1 MLGHRS
7 QRSVAILFS
16 EHDQPDGY
24 VISRLAEYWRQD
36 GLRVE
41 YLFGTDR
48 YVPADAL
55 LLHVDL
61 SVLPDDVLE
70 FARRYPLVINRH
82 ARDIRK
88 RTFSRLLVERSS
100 DYSGPVIVKS
110 NLNFGGGPES
120 GRHPNPLLRLYHRAR
135 RGWFRLLTGN
145 QSYRIYASKAEVPGP
160 IWMDPDLVVERFVP
174 ERRGD
179 AFALRTYH
187 YFGERDSFFLC
198 TSPEQIIK
206 SSSTTR
212 IDPLVPDPRLITLR
226 RELRL
231 DYGKIDYVQLEGEPI
246 ILDINKTVG
255 LQPQSAEDPLL
266 VTARRERARGIYD
279 FLR

>member
-1 MLGHRS
+1 MSVQRS

-24 VISRLAEYWRQD
+24 VISRLADYWRQD

-41 YLFGTDR
+41 YLFGTER
-48 YVPADAL
+48 YVPADVL

-70 FARRYPLVINRH
+70 FASRYPLVINRH

-88 RTFSRLLVERSS
+88 RTFSRLLVERRGA
-100 DYSGPVIVKS
+100 YAGPVIVKS
-110 NLNFGGGPES
+110 NLNFGGEPES

-135 RGWFRLLTGN
+135 RGCFGLLTGHA
-145 QSYRIYASKAEVPGP
+145 SYRIYPSKEQVPAP
-160 IWMDPDLVVERFVP
+160 IWLDPDLIVERFIP

-187 YFGERDSFFLC
+187 YLGERDSFFLC
-198 TSPEQIIK
+198 TSSEQIIK
-206 SSSTTR
+206 GSSTIR
-212 IDPLVPDPRLITLR
+212 VDPLLPEPRLITMR

-255 LQPQSAEDPLL
+255 LTTQSTEDPLL
-266 VTARRERARGIYD
+266 VTARRERAQGIYD